1 MFVLI
6 AYDVSSSRRRN
17 KVAKILTDH
26 GERVNLSVFE
36 CEFKRPETFKTLKAE
51 IKKAIKSKKDH
62 IRYYP
67 ICRECR
73 SKISAQGYG
82 VVRSHEVVKFA

>member
-6 AYDVSSSRRRN
+6 AYDVSSTRRRN

-36 CEFKRPETFKTLKAE
+36 CEFKRSEEFKSLKAE
-51 IKKAIKSKKDH
+51 IKKAIKPRKDH

-67 ICRECR
+67 ICRDCR
-73 SKISAQGYG
+73 SKISVQGYG
-82 VVRSHEVVKFA
+82 IVRSHEIVKFA

>member
-17 KVAKILTDH
+17 KVAKILADH

-82 VVRSHEVVKFA
+82 VVRSHEIVKFA